1 MCTSFA
7 EAPNNDLMLIKLLEK
22 TEFSISRN
30 ATKWPEGFALFVS
43 KSREKFLNHAWYL
56 SKR

>member
-1 MCTSFA
+1 MCTSSV

-43 KSREKFLNHAWYL
+43 KSREKFLNHACYL
-56 SKR
+56 S